1 MHRPIPGPPRFDAM
15 LVKWRPIGGRSSLM
29 PDN

>member
-1 MHRPIPGPPRFDAM
+1 MRFPIFGLPCFGAM

>member
-1 MHRPIPGPPRFDAM
+1 MRRPILGPPRFGMM

-29 PDN
+29 PDT